1 MELSCLKKLNI
12 WQWVFVFISLLWLKQ
27 IVNVVII
34 IFGRLIHGKFAL
46 KGDEYGID
54 YYLNFPLGTSN
65 IVTFLIAMIFM
76 SYLYLKIIP
85 KEIKL
90 TFLASVFTGGI
101 LGALVWIVW
110 LGNVIII

>member
-1 MELSCLKKLNI
+1 MIYQSI
-12 WQWVFVFISLLWLKQ
+12 DFIC
-27 IVNVVII
+27 
-34 IFGRLIHGKFAL
+34 A
-46 KGDEYGID
+46 EE
-54 YYLNFPLGTSN
+54 
-65 IVTFLIAMIFM
+65 FM